1 MAIFTLFSDVVEISI
16 TAAAWKAVTVPSNVN
31 VSKFIAKCRD
41 NASFLIKKD
50 NAASRYITIPLS
62 ISGNVNP
69 ETNRTLF
76 YVKGTTT
83 TTFEV
88 LLQRKP

>member
-1 MAIFTLFSDVVEISI
+1 MATLFSDIVEVSI
-16 TAAAWKAVTVPSNVN
+16 TAAAWKAVQIPSNTN
-31 VSKFIAKCRD
+31 AAKFLAKCRD
-41 NASFLIKKD
+41 NSSFLIKKD
-50 NAASRYITIPLS
+50 NAASRYITVPLS
-62 ISGNVNP
+62 LAGNIDS
-69 ETNRTLF
+69 EADRTLF